1 LNKRRLIILLIF
13 IIPAFLV
20 ISRLGKYAYPQTSI
34 YSDLT
39 ISHLPYAEFIRSSI
53 SKFGEIPL
61 WYPGIFGGIPL
72 SSHPLS
78 GLWYP
83 LGWLGIILSG
93 PIGFNLAFSIH
104 MVLAGLGMFFL
115 LKEEKVGDIAA
126 ILGGLAFELTPKL
139 MAHWAAGHVSMC
151 FAYSLTPW
159 LLLSESHLSRKNS
172 WKWVGITVIP
182 FAFILLADI
191 RWAAYAGISWIGFR
205 AFELVKKEN
214 WRKSIFDWGI
224 KTLSVVLLVCL
235 LTAPFLLDFL
245 EFTSLSTRSMMS
257 TADRSRFGLPID
269 QLLGMIYPDF
279 GGYAEWIFY
288 PGAMSLLLVVLVA
301 FARGGWKRAGF
312 WLGLMGLSLI
322 LSMGSRWYGNIPI
335 LSLLRVPSRFLFL
348 FDFSTTMI
356 LGFSIDALIRGDCT
370 GIIFKSAS
378 WLAVM
383 AVGGLA
389 ILLAIVLRFITG
401 SLPVEML
408 WGLILFTISLGILFL
423 IRYIP
428 IQGDVIIIGLTLII
442 GIDLGVAGNSQLR
455 WVAEVPAEQIELRIA
470 NSITKFQL
478 QGRGYSPSYQVSQ
491 LTSERMNIEMIS
503 GVDPMQ
509 LERFVRYFSDATNI
523 PVNEYS
529 IPLPPLNEDPI
540 GDSNRG
546 ILPDA
551 EKLGWM
557 NVEYMVTGE
566 RFENPVGWEHLSRVD
581 GTYIY
586 INLHNRPRAWVQAS
600 SEEIDSVFSEATI
613 NYYSPNKIY
622 VTANGPGTV
631 VLAEVSYPGWKVKI
645 DGKNVPI
652 GKISSLL
659 RSVQIDAGEHQ
670 IEFSYWPHWITIGFI
685 TQLFGLI
692 LIAFIMSR
700 KEKA

>member
-1 LNKRRLIILLIF
+1 LNKRRFIILLIF
-13 IIPAFLV
+13 IIPAFLL
-20 ISRLGKYAYPQTSI
+20 ISRLGEYAYPQTSI

-39 ISHLPYAEFIRSSI
+39 ISHLPYAEFIRSSFI
-53 SKFGEIPL
+53 KFGEIPL

-83 LGWLGIILSG
+83 LGWLGIILPGS
-93 PIGFNLAFSIH
+93 IGFNLAYSIH
-104 MVLAGLGMFFL
+104 LVLAGLGMYLL

-159 LLLSESHLSRKNS
+159 LLWSESHLSRKNS
-172 WKWVGITVIP
+172 WKWVGITAIP

-191 RWAAYAGISWIGFR
+191 RWAAYGGISWIGFR
-205 AFELVKKEN
+205 AFELVRKEN
-214 WRKSIFDWGI
+214 WRKSIFDWG
-224 KTLSVVLLVCL
+224 KKSLSVVVLVCL

-257 TADRSRFGLPID
+257 SADRSRFGLPID
-269 QLLGMIYPDF
+269 QLLGMMYPDF

-288 PGAMSLLLVVLVA
+288 PGALGLLLVVLVA

-322 LSMGSRWYGNIPI
+322 LSMGSGWYGNIPI

-348 FDFSTTMI
+348 FNFSTAMI
-356 LGFSIDALIRGDCT
+356 LGFSIDALVRGECT
-370 GIIFKSAS
+370 EIIFKPAS
-378 WLAVM
+378 WLAAM
-383 AVGGLA
+383 AFGGLA
-389 ILLAIVLRFITG
+389 ILLSVVVWIITG

-408 WGLILFTISLGILFL
+408 WGLILFTISLGFLFL
-423 IRYIP
+423 IKYIP
-428 IQGDVIIIGLTLII
+428 IRGGAIIVGLTLII

-455 WVAEVPAEQIELRIA
+455 WVTEAPAEQNDLRIA
-470 NSITKFQL
+470 NMITNLQL
-478 QGRGYSPSYQVSQ
+478 QGRGYNPSYQVSQ
-491 LTSERMNIEMIS
+491 LTSERFNFEMIS

-557 NVEYMVTGE
+557 NVEYMVSGE
-566 RFENPVGWEHLSRVD
+566 RFENPIGWELLSRGD
-581 GTYIY
+581 GVYIY
-586 INLHNRPRAWVQAS
+586 KNLHNRPRAWVQAS
-600 SEEIDSVFSEATI
+600 SGEIDSVISEAII
-613 NYYSPNKIY
+613 NYYSPNIIKI
-622 VTANGPGTV
+622 TAKGPGTV
-631 VLAEVSYPGWKVKI
+631 V
-645 DGKNVPI
+645 
-652 GKISSLL
+652 
-659 RSVQIDAGEHQ
+659 Q
-670 IEFSYWPHWITIGFI
+670 
-685 TQLFGLI
+685 
-692 LIAFIMSR
+692 SR
-700 KEKA
+700 W